1 MVKRIFI
8 CAVCLLLLFTS
19 FFCNKKTP
27 DENLVEF
34 NEEFFHLYVSELGIS
49 RLLVKS
55 DLPEYQQQFFDEA
68 NGQLQ
73 ILADLN
79 ENDIPEYFVAGVS
92 TSGLQA
98 KIKRPYFIAVFERQE
113 TGIRRLFF
121 QQVFVPPVNFSLTT
135 VDDKPRV
142 VISFAFSSDYGA
154 EIYYKSGEFCL
165 ESW

>member
-1 MVKRIFI
+1 MVEKNIFY
-8 CAVCLLLLFTS
+8 ALFLLILVFS

-27 DENLVEF
+27 DENLVKF
-34 NEEFFHLYVSELGIS
+34 NEEFFQLYVPELGTS
-49 RLLVKS
+49 RLLEKS

-73 ILADLN
+73 LLADLN
-79 ENDIPEYFVAGVS
+79 ENNIPEYFVAGVS
-92 TSGLQA
+92 KSGLQE

-113 TGIRRLFF
+113 TGVRRLFF
-121 QQVFVPPVNFSLTT
+121 QQVFVPPVNFNLTKI
-135 VDDKPRV
+135 DNKPRII
-142 VISFAFSSDYGA
+142 ISFAFSSDYGA

>member
-1 MVKRIFI
+1 MVARISFY
-8 CAVCLLLLFTS
+8 ALLLFTLLFS
-19 FFCNKKTP
+19 IFCNKKTP

-34 NEEFFHLYVSELGIS
+34 NEEFFHLYVPELGTS

-73 ILADLN
+73 LLADLN
-79 ENDIPEYFVAGVS
+79 ENKIPEYFVAGVS
-92 TSGLQA
+92 KSGLQN

-121 QQVFVPPVNFSLTT
+121 QQVFVPPVNFNLTK
-135 VDDKPRV
+135 VENKPRV

-154 EIYYKSGEFCL
+154 EIYYQSGEFCL